1 MELIP
6 NSKYTVHKI
15 PGERGNY
22 ESLEIPAMVF
32 LSASSLFLSLLF
44 YDLMPFIQ
52 MGKRR
57 AA

>member
-32 LSASSLFLSLLF
+32 LSASSLFLSLL
-44 YDLMPFIQ
+44 MPFIQ